1 MWYCRLYHILMLQH
15 LDAWDLP
22 FESPLR
28 KLILDVAWS
37 YLYHTSFSGIATVLC
52 LFFVPFFLF
61 QIIFTCQ
68 SSMPEFRWHDQ
79 SEFREIIILMACI
92 LVIPILLT
100 GFVESIFPLMI
111 ALWIFGGSSL
121 IAFAQFFVLNQV
133 FANVQKAENI
143 ERA

>member
-1 MWYCRLYHILMLQH
+1 
-15 LDAWDLP
+15 
-22 FESPLR
+22 
-28 KLILDVAWS
+28 
-37 YLYHTSFSGIATVLC
+37 
-52 LFFVPFFLF
+52 
-61 QIIFTCQ
+61 
-68 SSMPEFRWHDQ
+68 MPEFRWHDQ

-133 FANVQKAENI
+133 VANVQKAENI